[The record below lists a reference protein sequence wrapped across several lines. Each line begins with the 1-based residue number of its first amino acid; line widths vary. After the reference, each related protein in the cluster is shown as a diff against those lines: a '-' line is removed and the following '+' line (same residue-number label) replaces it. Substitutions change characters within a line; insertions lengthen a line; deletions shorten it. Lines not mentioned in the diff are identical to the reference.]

1 MRYVLMILVVVSAV
15 SISFAKDAAI
25 VEDASGSLTVGLF
38 DVLKEGDEVDLGE
51 SGVLTLGYFSS
62 CVSETIIGGRVVVG
76 SRQSEVFDGDVVRT
90 TVECDGG
97 NVMLSESQQAQSG
110 ADVFRDET
118 QKQKNAEYVSF
129 SDQPIL
135 IFSEPIKSLR
145 IRRVDDDGID
155 KIIDIDGAVANF
167 EVLGVQLSVGGIY
180 QVRIRDRRFY
190 LMPQE
195 RSNNTASSL
204 LNRVIRHP

>member
-1 MRYVLMILVVVSAV
+1 MRYLLMMLVSVSAV

-51 SGVLTLGYFSS
+51 SGTLTLGYFSS
-62 CVSETIIGGRVVVG
+62 CVSEAITGGRVIIG
-76 SRQSEVFDGDVVRT
+76 SEQSEVINGDVART

-97 NVMLSESQQAQSG
+97 NVMLSESQQVQSG

-118 QKQKNAEYVSF
+118 QKQKNEKYVLF

-135 IFSEPIKSLR
+135 IFSEPIRSFR

-155 KIIDIDGAVANF
+155 KIIAINGAVANF

-190 LMPQE
+190 LISQE
-195 RSNNTASSL
+195 RSNNRAPSL
-204 LNRVIRHP
+204 LNRVIRHQ

>member
-1 MRYVLMILVVVSAV
+1 VRYLLMILVAVSVVS
-15 SISFAKDAAI
+15 SGFAKATAI
-25 VEDASGSLTVGLF
+25 VEEASGSLTIGLF
-38 DVLKEGDEVDLGE
+38 DVLEEGDEVDLGE
-51 SGVLTLGYFSS
+51 SGTLTLGYFSS
-62 CVSETIIGGRVVVG
+62 CVSETITGGRVIVG
-76 SRQSEVFDGDVVRT
+76 SRQSEVLNGDVVRT

-118 QKQKNAEYVSF
+118 RKQKNAKYVSF
-129 SDQPIL
+129 GDQPIL
-135 IFSEPIKSLR
+135 IFSEPAKSLR

-155 KIIDIDGAVANF
+155 EIITINGSIANF
-167 EVLGVQLSVGGIY
+167 EVLGVRLSVGGIY

-195 RSNNTASSL
+195 RSGNRVPSL

>member
-1 MRYVLMILVVVSAV
+1 MRFLLIILVVAFAV
-15 SISFAKDAAI
+15 SSSFAKDAAI

-38 DVLKEGDEVDLGE
+38 DVLKEGDEVDLSE
-51 SGVLTLGYFSS
+51 SGALTLGYFSS
-62 CVSETIIGGRVVVG
+62 CISETITGGRVIVG
-76 SRQSEVFDGDVVRT
+76 SRQSEVFDGDVART
-90 TVECDGG
+90 TVECVGG
-97 NVMLSESQQAQSG
+97 NVMLSEPQQAQSG
-110 ADVFRDET
+110 ADVFRDEI
-118 QKQKNAEYVSF
+118 QKQKNAKYVSF

-155 KIIDIDGAVANF
+155 KIIAINGAVANF
-167 EVLGVQLSVGGIY
+167 EVLDVRLSVGGIY

-195 RSNNTASSL
+195 RSSNRAPSL

>member
-1 MRYVLMILVVVSAV
+1 MRYLLMILVAVSVVS
-15 SISFAKDAAI
+15 SGFAKATAI
-25 VEDASGSLTVGLF
+25 VEEASGSLTIGLF
-38 DVLKEGDEVDLGE
+38 DVLEEGDEVDLGE
-51 SGVLTLGYFSS
+51 SGTLTLGYFSS
-62 CVSETIIGGRVVVG
+62 CVSETITGGRVIVG
-76 SRQSEVFDGDVVRT
+76 SRQSEVLNGDVVRT

-118 QKQKNAEYVSF
+118 RKQKNAKYVSF
-129 SDQPIL
+129 GDQPIL
-135 IFSEPIKSLR
+135 IFSEPAKSLR

-155 KIIDIDGAVANF
+155 EIITINGSIANF
-167 EVLGVQLSVGGIY
+167 EVLGVRLSVGGIY

-195 RSNNTASSL
+195 RSGNRVPSL

>member
-1 MRYVLMILVVVSAV
+1 MRFLLIILVVAFAV
-15 SISFAKDAAI
+15 SSSFAKDAAI

-51 SGVLTLGYFSS
+51 SGTLTLGYFSS
-62 CVSETIIGGRVVVG
+62 CVSEAITGGHVIIGL
-76 SRQSEVFDGDVVRT
+76 RQSEVFDGDVART
-90 TVECDGG
+90 TVACDGG

-110 ADVFRDET
+110 ADVFRDEL
-118 QKQKNAEYVSF
+118 QKQNNAKYVSF

-135 IFSEPIKSLR
+135 IFFEPIKSLR

-155 KIIDIDGAVANF
+155 KIIDINGAVANF
-167 EVLGVQLSVGGIY
+167 EVLGVQLSAGGIY

-195 RSNNTASSL
+195 RSGNRAPSL

>member
-1 MRYVLMILVVVSAV
+1 MRYLLMILIVVSVV

-62 CVSETIIGGRVVVG
+62 CVSETITGGRVIVG
-76 SRQSEVFDGDVVRT
+76 SRQSEVFDGDVART

-118 QKQKNAEYVSF
+118 QKQKNAKYVSF

-135 IFSEPIKSLR
+135 IFSAPIKSLR
-145 IRRVDDDGID
+145 IRRVDEDGID
-155 KIIDIDGAVANF
+155 KIIAINGAVANF
-167 EVLGVQLSVGGIY
+167 EVLDVRLSVGGIY

-195 RSNNTASSL
+195 RSSNRTPSL

>member
-1 MRYVLMILVVVSAV
+1 MRFLLIILVVAFAV
-15 SISFAKDAAI
+15 SSSFAKDAAI

-38 DVLKEGDEVDLGE
+38 DVLKEGDEVDLSE
-51 SGVLTLGYFSS
+51 SGALTLGYFSS
-62 CVSETIIGGRVVVG
+62 CISETITGGRVIVG
-76 SRQSEVFDGDVVRT
+76 SRQSEVFDGDVART
-90 TVECDGG
+90 TVECVGG
-97 NVMLSESQQAQSG
+97 NVMLSEPQQAQSG
-110 ADVFRDET
+110 ADVFRDEI
-118 QKQKNAEYVSF
+118 QKQNNAKYVSF

-155 KIIDIDGAVANF
+155 KIIAINGAVANF
-167 EVLGVQLSVGGIY
+167 EVLDVRLSVGGIY

-195 RSNNTASSL
+195 RSSNRAPSL

>member
-1 MRYVLMILVVVSAV
+1 MRYLLMILVVVCAV

-25 VEDASGSLTVGLF
+25 VEDASVSLKVGLF

-51 SGVLTLGYFSS
+51 LGTVTLGYFSS
-62 CVSETIIGGRVVVG
+62 CVSETITGGRVIVG
-76 SRQSEVFDGDVVRT
+76 SEQSEVFDGDVART

-97 NVMLSESQQAQSG
+97 NVILSESQQAQSG

-118 QKQKNAEYVSF
+118 QKQKNAKYVSF

-135 IFSEPIKSLR
+135 IFSEPIRSLR

-155 KIIDIDGAVANF
+155 KIIDINGAVANF

-195 RSNNTASSL
+195 RSNNRTPSL
-204 LNRVIRHP
+204 LNRMIRYQ

>member
-1 MRYVLMILVVVSAV
+1 MRYLLMFLVVVSVV

-51 SGVLTLGYFSS
+51 SGTLTLGYFSS
-62 CVSETIIGGRVVVG
+62 CVSEAITGGRVIIG
-76 SRQSEVFDGDVVRT
+76 LRQSEVFDGDVART
-90 TVECDGG
+90 TVACDGG

-118 QKQKNAEYVSF
+118 QKQKNAKYVSF

-145 IRRVDDDGID
+145 IRRVDDDGVD
-155 KIIDIDGAVANF
+155 KIIDINGAVANF
-167 EVLGVQLSVGGIY
+167 EVLGVRLSVGGIY

-195 RSNNTASSL
+195 RPNNRASSL
-204 LNRVIRHP
+204 HNRVIRHQ

>member
-1 MRYVLMILVVVSAV
+1 MRFLLIILVVAFAV
-15 SISFAKDAAI
+15 SSSFAKDAAI

-38 DVLKEGDEVDLGE
+38 DVLKEGDEVDLSE
-51 SGVLTLGYFSS
+51 SGALTLGYFSS
-62 CVSETIIGGRVVVG
+62 CISETITGGRVIVG
-76 SRQSEVFDGDVVRT
+76 SRQSEVFDGDVART

-97 NVMLSESQQAQSG
+97 NVMLSEPQQAQSG
-110 ADVFRDET
+110 ADVFRDEI
-118 QKQKNAEYVSF
+118 QKQKNAKYVSF

-155 KIIDIDGAVANF
+155 KIIAINGAVANF
-167 EVLGVQLSVGGIY
+167 EVLDVRLSVGGIY

-195 RSNNTASSL
+195 RSSNRAPSL

>member
-1 MRYVLMILVVVSAV
+1 MRFLLIILVVAFAV
-15 SISFAKDAAI
+15 SSSFAKDAAI

-38 DVLKEGDEVDLGE
+38 DVLKEGDEVDLSE
-51 SGVLTLGYFSS
+51 SGALTLGYFSS
-62 CVSETIIGGRVVVG
+62 CISETITGGRVIVG
-76 SRQSEVFDGDVVRT
+76 SRQSEVFDGDVART

-110 ADVFRDET
+110 ADVFRDEI
-118 QKQKNAEYVSF
+118 QKQKNAKYVSF

-135 IFSEPIKSLR
+135 IFFEPIKSLR

-155 KIIDIDGAVANF
+155 KIIAINGAVANF
-167 EVLGVQLSVGGIY
+167 EVLDVRLSVGGIY

-195 RSNNTASSL
+195 RSSNRAPSL

>member
-1 MRYVLMILVVVSAV
+1 MRYVLMIFVAVSAV

-25 VEDASGSLTVGLF
+25 VEDASVSLTVGLF

-51 SGVLTLGYFSS
+51 LGTVTLGYFSS
-62 CVSETIIGGRVVVG
+62 CVSETITGGRVIVG
-76 SRQSEVFDGDVVRT
+76 SEQSEVFDGDVART

-97 NVMLSESQQAQSG
+97 NVILSESQQAQSG

-118 QKQKNAEYVSF
+118 QKQKNAKYVSF

-135 IFSEPIKSLR
+135 IFSEPIRSLR

-155 KIIDIDGAVANF
+155 KIIDINGAVANF

-195 RSNNTASSL
+195 RSNNRTPSL
-204 LNRVIRHP
+204 LNRMIRYQ

>member
-1 MRYVLMILVVVSAV
+1 VRYLLMILVAVSVVS
-15 SISFAKDAAI
+15 SGFAKATAI
-25 VEDASGSLTVGLF
+25 VEEASGSLTIGLF
-38 DVLKEGDEVDLGE
+38 DVLEEGDEVDLGE

-62 CVSETIIGGRVVVG
+62 CVSETITGGRVIVG
-76 SRQSEVFDGDVVRT
+76 SRQSEVLNGDVVRT

-118 QKQKNAEYVSF
+118 RKQKNAKYVSF
-129 SDQPIL
+129 GDQPIL
-135 IFSEPIKSLR
+135 IFSEPAKSLR

-155 KIIDIDGAVANF
+155 EIITINGSIANF
-167 EVLGVQLSVGGIY
+167 EVLGVRLSVGGIY

-195 RSNNTASSL
+195 RSGNRVPSL

>member
-1 MRYVLMILVVVSAV
+1 MRFFLIILVVAFAV
-15 SISFAKDAAI
+15 SSSFAKDAAI

-38 DVLKEGDEVDLGE
+38 DVLKEGDEVDLSE
-51 SGVLTLGYFSS
+51 SGALTLGYFSS
-62 CVSETIIGGRVVVG
+62 CISETITGGRVIVG
-76 SRQSEVFDGDVVRT
+76 SRQSEVFDGDVART

-97 NVMLSESQQAQSG
+97 NVMLSELQQAQSG
-110 ADVFRDET
+110 ADVFRDEI
-118 QKQKNAEYVSF
+118 QKQKNAKYVSF

-155 KIIDIDGAVANF
+155 KIIAINGAVANF
-167 EVLGVQLSVGGIY
+167 EVLDVRLSVGGIY

-195 RSNNTASSL
+195 RSSNRAPSL

>member
-1 MRYVLMILVVVSAV
+1 MRYLLMMLVSVYAV

-51 SGVLTLGYFSS
+51 LGTLTLGYFSS
-62 CVSETIIGGRVVVG
+62 CISETITGGRVIIG
-76 SRQSEVFDGDVVRT
+76 SEQSEVFNGDVART

-118 QKQKNAEYVSF
+118 QKQKNAKYVLF

-135 IFSEPIKSLR
+135 IFSEPIRSFR

-155 KIIDIDGAVANF
+155 KIIDINGAVANF
-167 EVLGVQLSVGGIY
+167 EVLGVELSAGGIY

-190 LMPQE
+190 LMRQE
-195 RSNNTASSL
+195 RPPNWVPSL
-204 LNRVIRHP
+204 LNRVIRHQ

>member
-1 MRYVLMILVVVSAV
+1 MRYLLMILVAVSVVS
-15 SISFAKDAAI
+15 SGFAKATAI
-25 VEDASGSLTVGLF
+25 VEEASGSLTIGLF
-38 DVLKEGDEVDLGE
+38 DVLEEGDEVDLGE
-51 SGVLTLGYFSS
+51 SGALTLGYFSS
-62 CVSETIIGGRVVVG
+62 CVSETITGGRVIVG
-76 SRQSEVFDGDVVRT
+76 SRQSEVLNGDVVRT

-118 QKQKNAEYVSF
+118 RKQKNAKYVSF
-129 SDQPIL
+129 GDQPIL
-135 IFSEPIKSLR
+135 IFSEPAKSLR

-155 KIIDIDGAVANF
+155 EIITINGSIANF
-167 EVLGVQLSVGGIY
+167 EVLGVRLSVGGIY

-195 RSNNTASSL
+195 RSGNKVPSL

>member
-1 MRYVLMILVVVSAV
+1 MRFLLIILVVAFAV
-15 SISFAKDAAI
+15 SSSFAEDTAI
-25 VEDASGSLTVGLF
+25 VEDASGSLKVGLF

-51 SGVLTLGYFSS
+51 SGTLTLGYFSS
-62 CVSETIIGGRVVVG
+62 CVSEVITGGRVIVG
-76 SRQSEVFDGDVVRT
+76 SRQSEVFDGDVART

-110 ADVFRDET
+110 ADVFRDEL
-118 QKQKNAEYVSF
+118 QKQNNAKYVSF

-135 IFSEPIKSLR
+135 IFFEPIKSLR

-155 KIIDIDGAVANF
+155 KIIDINGAVANF
-167 EVLGVQLSVGGIY
+167 EVLGVQLSAGGIY

-195 RSNNTASSL
+195 RSGNRAPSL

>member
-1 MRYVLMILVVVSAV
+1 
-15 SISFAKDAAI
+15 
-25 VEDASGSLTVGLF
+25 
-38 DVLKEGDEVDLGE
+38 
-51 SGVLTLGYFSS
+51 
-62 CVSETIIGGRVVVG
+62 
-76 SRQSEVFDGDVVRT
+76 
-90 TVECDGG
+90 CDGG

-118 QKQKNAEYVSF
+118 EKQKNPKYVSF

-135 IFSEPIKSLR
+135 IFSEPIKSFR

-155 KIIDIDGAVANF
+155 KIIAINGAVANF
-167 EVLGVQLSVGGIY
+167 EVLDVRLSVGGIY

-195 RSNNTASSL
+195 RSSNRAPSL